1 LQFTLVDIPESM
13 TITNVTPVG
22 RFDDG
27 TVDGSSEE
35 QEDGSYY
42 FLGYDF
48 SSGIEAGSGPIL
60 EFEVQFD
67 DNLDNSS
74 IIMTM
79 ASYATGDAG
88 ANPLTTVFHGFG
100 QFAGYFVAL
109 DEEVSIPGEFA
120 LHPNFPNPFNPTT
133 MIAYD
138 LPDASDVQLDIYD
151 LMGRNINRVVNQ
163 NQSAGRHFVT
173 WNAND
178 YLGNQVSA
186 GVYLYRLQAGN
197 MIFTRKMVLMK

>member
-1 LQFTLVDIPESM
+1 MSM
-13 TITNVTPVG
+13 V
-22 RFDDG
+22 
-27 TVDGSSEE
+27 
-35 QEDGSYY
+35 
-42 FLGYDF
+42 
-48 SSGIEAGSGPIL
+48 
-60 EFEVQFD
+60 
-67 DNLDNSS
+67 
-74 IIMTM
+74 
-79 ASYATGDAG
+79 SYATGDAG

-100 QFAGYFVAL
+100 QFTGYFVAL

-151 LMGRNINRVVNQ
+151 LMGRNINTVVNK
-163 NQSAGRHFVT
+163 NQSVGRHFVI

-197 MIFTRKMVLMK
+197 KIFTRKMVLMK